1 MKTQASLVAALAIA
15 AGIVGGRASSA
26 PARLAMLA
34 PTPQAD
40 PNRIVDPRAYQDMRW
55 RSVGPHRGGRSTAVA
70 GVRTQPNV
78 FYMGA
83 TGGGVW
89 KTENAGITWLPVSDG
104 QIATGSI
111 GAIDVADS
119 NPNIVY
125 VGTGSEAI
133 RSNVIL
139 GRGVYKSTD
148 AGRTWQFTG
157 LKDVGQIGQIKI
169 HPHNPDIVFV
179 AAQGNPFGWGPDRGV
194 FRTKDG
200 GKTWQKALFI
210 NDQTGVTSVAINWS
224 NPNEVYA
231 GAWRAQ
237 RKPWTIISG
246 GPASEGG
253 VYKTTDGGDHWS
265 HTSNGLP
272 DDLIGK
278 VWVDV
283 AQSNPKTVYAQVEA
297 KGAKGGLYRST
308 DGGLNWTL
316 QNNSTQLRA
325 RPFYFNKVY
334 VNPKDEND
342 VWVSELAF
350 HHSTDGG
357 RTWTNVETPHGDNHA
372 VWFNPDNPKIFIES
386 NDGGANVT
394 QDFGRSWSSILN
406 QPTGEM
412 YMVDADE
419 QFPYL
424 IYGPQQDTGRN
435 LAVPSLPPT
444 AWGPDD
450 PSQLW
455 QPSPGCE
462 SGQVRPIPS
471 GKIVYGDCKGEFGR
485 MNVETGAAQE
495 YWINPEQRYGKNPR
509 EMKFRFVRQ
518 SPIEVDPH
526 NPAVVYH
533 GSQFLHKS
541 IDGGIHWTKLSPD
554 VTANGPESHVTSG
567 EPITRD
573 MTGEE
578 VYAALYS
585 IRASRREPGVIWTG
599 SNDGPIYVTKD
610 AGKTWRNVTPR
621 DLPPGGRVHTIED
634 SPHRKGSAYIS
645 VYRIYLNDFKPYLYM
660 TNDYGEH
667 WTLLTDGSNGIPSDH
682 PMHVV
687 REDPEKEG
695 LLYAGTW
702 YGAFISFDQG
712 KHWQSL
718 QQNLPAT
725 PVTDFKVHHNDLIA
739 STMGRAFWIM
749 DDVAPLR
756 QIAASV
762 IKSPVR
768 MKTSE
773 QNDVGHRLGGAGTD
787 DVGHRVG
794 PNDVGHR
801 VGPNDV
807 GRRFSGAGPNAES
820 AGNRVLAERRHAR
833 PLSKTGLP
841 PAQSDVVKAAKPV
854 GVPIKP
860 FEPSASVFLFTPAPA
875 YRMHYFTV
883 SGRPDWPEYP
893 PVGARIDYYLA
904 DPSGAVTLD
913 ILDAA
918 GKVVRSY
925 SSESRAAASQ
935 GRGGGRGRGGAPSV
949 LPKKPGMN
957 RFIWDLR
964 YAGGPA
970 GGGDPEAGGGFAGGG
985 PMVPPGTYKARLTA
999 DGVTKTEIVTVRID
1013 PRVARDGIT
1022 AADLA
1027 EQTRVALKVRDGLA
1041 DARALSQRVR
1051 AAIDAKAGDTAK
1063 LQDVHGK
1070 LVTRTGPYEDQMF
1083 IDQMSNVG
1091 REIGQSDQKV
1101 PASVYERLNE
1111 LMREWAV
1118 LKADAD
1124 KALGTKP

>member
-1 MKTQASLVAALAIA
+1 VQTVAAQ
-15 AGIVGGRASSA
+15 S
-26 PARLAMLA
+26 
-34 PTPQAD
+34 D
-40 PNRIVDPRAYQDMRW
+40 PNAIVDLKAYQDMRW
-55 RSVGPHRGGRSTAVA
+55 RPVGPHRGGRSTAVA

-89 KTENAGITWLPVSDG
+89 KTENFGITWFPVTDG

-119 NPNIVY
+119 NPNVVY

-139 GRGVYKSTD
+139 GRGVYKSAD
-148 AGRTWQFTG
+148 AGKTWQYAG
-157 LKDVGQIGQIKI
+157 LKDVGQIGQIKV
-169 HPHNPDIVFV
+169 HPKNPDIAYV
-179 AAQGNPFGWGPDRGV
+179 AAQGNPFGWGPERGV

-200 GKTWQKALFI
+200 GKTWQKVLFI

-246 GPASEGG
+246 GPAAEGG
-253 VYKTTDGGDHWS
+253 VYKTIDGGDHWS

-278 VWVDV
+278 VWLDV
-283 AQSNPKTVYAQVEA
+283 AQSNAKTVYAQVEA
-297 KGAKGGLYRST
+297 RGAKGGLYRST
-308 DGGLNWTL
+308 DGGLNWTQ
-316 QNNSTQLRA
+316 QNNTQQLRA

-357 RTWTNVETPHGDNHA
+357 RTWTTVETPHGDNHA
-372 VWFNPDNPKIFIES
+372 VWFNPDNPRIFIES
-386 NDGGANVT
+386 NDGGANIT
-394 QDFGRSWSSILN
+394 QDSGKSWSSILN
-406 QPTGEM
+406 QPTAEM

-419 QFPYL
+419 QFPYF
-424 IYGPQQDTGRN
+424 IYGPQQDTGKN
-435 LAVPSLPPT
+435 LTVPSLPPT

-455 QPSPGCE
+455 QPAPGCE
-462 SGQVRPIPS
+462 SGQVRPVPS

-485 MNVETGAAQE
+485 MNVQTGAEQQ
-495 YWINPEQRYGKNPR
+495 YWINPEQRYGKNPK

-518 SPIEVDPH
+518 APIEVDPH
-526 NPAVVYH
+526 NPNVVYH

-541 IDGGIHWTKLSPD
+541 LDGGVHWTKISPD
-554 VTANGPESHVTSG
+554 LTANGAEGQVTSG

-578 VYAALYS
+578 VYSALYA
-585 IRASRREPGVIWTG
+585 IRTSRLETGVIWTG
-599 SNDGPIYVTKD
+599 SNDGPVSVTRD
-610 AGKTWRNVTPR
+610 GGRAWRTVTPK

-634 SPHRKGSAYIS
+634 SPHRRGSAYVS
-645 VYRIYLNDFKPYLYM
+645 VYRIYLNDFKPYLYL

-667 WTLLTDGSNGIPSDH
+667 WTLLTDGRNGIPADQ
-682 PMHVV
+682 PVHVV

-702 YGAFISFDQG
+702 YGAFVSFDQG
-712 KHWQSL
+712 KHWQTL

-725 PVTDFKVHHNDLIA
+725 PVTDIKVHHGDLVA
-739 STMGRAFWIM
+739 STMGRSFWIM

-756 QIAASV
+756 QIAANV
-762 IKSPVR
+762 MKSPSR
-768 MKTSE
+768 PKTT
-773 QNDVGHRLGGAGTD
+773 NDGNIRD
-787 DVGHRVG
+787 DDIVFVSRQK
-794 PNDVGHR
+794 
-801 VGPNDV
+801 
-807 GRRFSGAGPNAES
+807 S
-820 AGNRVLAERRHAR
+820 A

-841 PAQSDVVKAAKPV
+841 ADKSDVAQAFRPAA
-854 GVPIKP
+854 VPIKP
-860 FEPSASVFLFTPAPA
+860 FESSAGVFLFTPAPA
-875 YRMHYFTV
+875 YRMHYVAV

-904 DPSGAVTLD
+904 SPSGEITLE
-913 ILDAA
+913 ILDGA

-925 SSESRAAASQ
+925 SSEGRAAAPE

-949 LPKKPGMN
+949 LPKKAGMN

-964 YAGGPA
+964 YAGGSAA
-970 GGGDPEAGGGFAGGG
+970 GADMESGGFATGG
-985 PMVPPGTYKARLTA
+985 PMVPPAVYKARLTA
-999 DGVTKTEIVTVRID
+999 NGVTKTEPITVKID

-1022 AADLA
+1022 SADLA
-1027 EQTRVALKVRDGLA
+1027 EQTRFALRVRDALA
-1041 DARALSQRVR
+1041 EARALAQRVK
-1051 AAIDAKAGDTAK
+1051 AALDARTGDAAK
-1063 LQDVHGK
+1063 LQDAYAR
-1070 LVTRTGPYEDQMF
+1070 LVTRTGPYEDQMV
-1083 IDQMSNVG
+1083 IDQLSNIG

-1101 PASVYERLNE
+1101 PASAYDRLNE
-1111 LMREWAV
+1111 LMKEWASI
-1118 LKADAD
+1118 KADAD
-1124 KALGTKP
+1124 KALAR